1 MTDQTD
7 NPIVGRVCKHA
18 YLSFNKFNSDHDM
31 LTAKITNIRANGQR
45 ENTLVQIEDFKRDF
59 YVVKEKYRT
68 FKDKRDYIEVS
79 KCDKHSSNEARL
91 ALNISKVLFGRADR
105 KAQVNELKNNQY
117 LFGCQESV
125 PVIYKERFFKKYPNH
140 QPQEAYGVAAYDVET
155 YINDDSTTGNINMA
169 STTYEDLVFWSGLRS
184 YFPKEDQKSDD
195 IIIRKLN
202 ERAQIYLKDY
212 MDLHGIK
219 EIEWVL
225 ENTSGKVVYN
235 NIQWWHKVGPDFIA
249 SWNANFDMTANE
261 NALKE
266 EGYDLAETYSDPSV
280 PRPYKDYSYFKG
292 REFKTKVDGSK
303 SPLEAQERFP
313 VIQAPAKWQ
322 WFDGM
327 SFYAIKRAPG
337 GKKESYS
344 LQNTAK
350 AEGVEGKL
358 YIPEASHLQEG
369 SAEWHKFMVKNFPY
383 EYVMYNIRDNWV
395 IEDLNRVTN
404 DYSLSL
410 PSLITSSELRSYQSQ
425 PSMISDKLSFIALEH
440 GYVWGTVGRRK
451 EDVWKE
457 IKPDLRDWIALL
469 HAELNEDKG
478 KPIYAGLPSWKSR
491 GRGDTDDIDV
501 TGAYP
506 HITVSLNVS
515 NKTTKLEVCEIEG
528 LDRFEFRR
536 VGVNYASSP
545 LANAV
550 TLCNTIFGTPQLTEI
565 NSFYE
570 DSVIPFLKEAVNKVN
585 STTQK

>member
-7 NPIVGRVCKHA
+7 NPVVGRVCKHA
-18 YLSFNKFNSDHDM
+18 YLSFNKFAPGNDL
-31 LTAKITNIRANGQR
+31 LTAKITEVHANGDR
-45 ENTLVQIEDFKRDF
+45 TDKLVKIENYKRDF
-59 YVVKEKYRT
+59 YIVKKKYQT
-68 FKDKRDYIEVS
+68 FNDKRDYIEIA
-79 KCDKHSSNEARL
+79 KCDKHTANEANL
-91 ALNISKVLFGRADR
+91 AQQISKCLYGRPDR
-105 KAQVNELKNNQY
+105 KAQIGELKNSPY
-117 LFGCQESV
+117 VFGCQESV
-125 PVIYKERFFKKYPNH
+125 PVIFKERFYKKYPEH
-140 QPQEAYGVAAYDVET
+140 QPQEAYNVAAYDVET
-155 YINDDSTTGNINMA
+155 YINDDSTTGVVNMA
-169 STTYEDLVFWSGLRS
+169 STTIREQAFWAGIRS
-184 YFPKEDQKSDD
+184 YFPIEDQKDD
-195 IIIRKLN
+195 AIILRKLN
-202 ERAQIYLKDY
+202 ECAAIHLKDY
-212 MDLHGIK
+212 MDKHNVTIDWNIVETPAQVVK
-219 EIEWVL
+219 E
-225 ENTSGKVVYN
+225 
-235 NIQWWHKVGPDFIA
+235 NIDFWHRRGPDFIV
-249 SWNANFDMTANE
+249 SWNANFDMQANE
-261 NALKE
+261 DSLVNE
-266 EGYDLAETYSDPSV
+266 NYDLAETYSDPSV
-280 PRPYKDYSYFKG
+280 PKAYKDYFYFKG

-313 VIQAPAKWQ
+313 VLQAPAKWQ

-358 YIPEASHLQEG
+358 YIPEADHLQPG

-395 IEDLNRVTN
+395 IEDLNRKTN

-410 PSLITSSELRSYQSQ
+410 ASLVTSSELKSYQSQ

-440 GYVWGTVGRRK
+440 GYVWGTVGRKK

-478 KPIYAGLPSWKSR
+478 KPIYAGLPSWRSR

-528 LDRFEFRR
+528 LDRIEFRR
-536 VGVNYASSP
+536 IGVNYASSP
-545 LANAV
+545 IANAV
-550 TLCNTIFGTPQLTEI
+550 TLCNTIFGMPQLTDI

-570 DSVIPFLKEAVNKVN
+570 ESVIPFLNNK
-585 STTQK
+585 KK

>member
-18 YLSFNKFNSDHDM
+18 YLSFNRFNNDHDM
-31 LTAKITNIRANGQR
+31 LTAKITEIRKNGER
-45 ENTLVQIEDFKRDF
+45 SSRLVKLEDYKRDF
-59 YVVKEKYRT
+59 YIVKKKHQG
-68 FKDKRDYIEVS
+68 FKDKRDYIEVN

-91 ALNISKVLFGRADR
+91 AQQISKCLFGRPDRSAKTAD
-105 KAQVNELKNNQY
+105 LKNNPY
-117 LFGCQESV
+117 VFGCQESV
-125 PVIYKERFFKKYPNH
+125 PVIFKEKFYKKYPDY
-140 QPQEAYGVAAYDVET
+140 QPQEAYEVAAYDVET
-155 YINDDSTTGNINMA
+155 YIRADGGVGTINMA
-169 STTYEDLVFWSGLRS
+169 STTIKEMAFWSGIRS
-184 YFPKEDQKSDD
+184 YFPKEDQKDD
-195 IIIRKLN
+195 AIIIRKLN
-202 ERAQIYLKDY
+202 ACAEKHLKAY
-212 MDLHGIK
+212 MDKHNVK
-219 EIEWVL
+219 IEWVL
-225 ENTSGKVVYN
+225 ADTPGQVVNN
-235 NIQWWHKVGPDFIA
+235 NIQFWHSRGPDYIV
-249 SWNANFDMTANE
+249 SWNANFDMERNE
-261 NALKE
+261 EALKDE
-266 EGYDLAETYSDPSV
+266 NYDLAATYSDPSI
-280 PRPYKDYSYFKG
+280 PKPYQDYYYFKG
-292 REFKTKVDGSK
+292 REFKRKVDGSQ
-303 SPLEAQERFP
+303 SPLEPQERFP
-313 VIQAPAKWQ
+313 VVQAPAKWQ

-344 LQNTAK
+344 LQATAV
-350 AEGVEGKL
+350 AEEVEGKL
-358 YIPEASHLQEG
+358 YLPETDHLQPG
-369 SAEWHKFMVKNFPY
+369 SVEWHKFMVANFPY

-410 PSLITSSELRSYQSQ
+410 PSLITSSELKSYQSQ

-440 GYVWGTVGRRK
+440 GYVWGTVGRKK
-451 EDVWKE
+451 EDIWKD

-478 KPIYAGLPSWKSR
+478 KPIYAGLPSWRSR

-545 LANAV
+545 IANAV
-550 TLCNTIFGTPQLTEI
+550 TLCNTIYGMPQLTEI

-570 DSVIPFLKEAVNKVN
+570 NTVLPFLKEAA
-585 STTQK
+585 

>member
-18 YLSFNKFNSDHDM
+18 YLSFNRFMDGNDL
-31 LTAKITNIRANGQR
+31 LTAKITDIHKDGTRKDR
-45 ENTLVQIEDFKRDF
+45 LVKIENFKRDF
-59 YVVKEKYRT
+59 YIVKKKYQT
-68 FKDKRDYIEVS
+68 FQDKRDYIEIA
-79 KCDKHSSNEARL
+79 KCDKHSSNESRL
-91 ALNISKVLFGRADR
+91 AMQISKCLYGRPDR
-105 KAQVNELKNNQY
+105 KAQIGELKNSPY
-117 LFGCQESV
+117 VFGCQETV
-125 PVIYKERFFKKYPNH
+125 PVIFKERFYKKYPDH
-140 QPQEAYGVAAYDVET
+140 QPQEAYKVAAYDVET
-155 YINDDSTTGNINMA
+155 YINQDGSTGCVNMA
-169 STTYEDLVFWSGLRS
+169 SITCGDAVYWAGIRS
-184 YFPKEDQKSDD
+184 FFPGDD
-195 IIIRKLN
+195 DETIYRKLN
-202 ERAQIYLKDY
+202 EAAEEHLKEY
-212 MDLHGIK
+212 MEKHKVKIVFELYDTPGQ
-219 EIEWVL
+219 
-225 ENTSGKVVYN
+225 VVYN
-235 NIQWWHKVGPDFIA
+235 NIQAFHRIGPDYIV
-249 SWNANFDMTANE
+249 SWNANFDMQANE
-261 NALKE
+261 DALTN
-266 EGYDLAETYSDPSV
+266 EGYNLAEVYSDPEV
-280 PRPYKDYSYFKG
+280 PEPYRDYFYFKG

-313 VIQAPAKWQ
+313 VLQAPAKWQ

-358 YIPEASHLQEG
+358 YTPEADHLQAG
-369 SAEWHKFMVKNFPY
+369 STEWHKFMQKNFPY
-383 EYVMYNIRDNWV
+383 IYAMYNIRDNWV

-440 GYVWGTVGRRK
+440 GYVWGTVGRKK

-478 KPIYAGLPSWKSR
+478 KPIYAGLPSWRSR

-515 NKTTKLEVCEIEG
+515 NKTTKLEVCGIEG

-545 LANAV
+545 IANAV
-550 TLCNTIFGTPQLTEI
+550 TLCNTIYGMPQLTEI

-570 DSVIPFLKEAVNKVN
+570 ESVIPFIEEAK
-585 STTQK
+585 KAA

>member
-1 MTDQTD
+1 MTDKTD

-18 YLSFNKFNSDHDM
+18 YLSFNKFNPDHDL
-31 LTAKITNIRANGQR
+31 LTAKITEIYADGTRKDI
-45 ENTLVQIEDFKRDF
+45 LKHIEDYSRNF
-59 YVVKEKYRT
+59 YIVKKKHQN
-68 FKDKRDYIEVS
+68 FQDKRDYIEAN

-91 ALNISKVLFGRADR
+91 AQQISKCLFGRPDR
-105 KAQVNELKNNQY
+105 KAQVAELKNNPY
-117 LFGCQESV
+117 VFGCQETV
-125 PVIYKERFFKKYPNH
+125 PVIYKESFYEAYPNY
-140 QPQEAYGVAAYDVET
+140 QPQEAYKVAAYDVET
-155 YINDDSTTGNINMA
+155 YINDDGSVGSLNMA
-169 STTYEDLVFWSGLRS
+169 SVTCGSEAYWAGIRS
-184 YFPKEDQKSDD
+184 YFPDKEDAVIFAKLEKAKEKYLSDY
-195 IIIRKLN
+195 IAKH
-202 ERAQIYLKDY
+202 KVV
-212 MDLHGIK
+212 
-219 EIEWVL
+219 IEFNL
-225 ENTSGKVVYN
+225 FDTPGQVVYN
-235 NIQWWHKVGPDFIA
+235 NIQAWHRIAPDYIV
-249 SWNANFDMTANE
+249 SWNANFDMERNE
-261 NALKE
+261 EALVN
-266 EGYDLAETYSDPSV
+266 EGYNLADTYSDPST
-280 PRPYKDYSYFKG
+280 PKAYKDYFYFKG

-313 VIQAPAKWQ
+313 VVQAPAKWQ

-350 AEGVEGKL
+350 AEGVEGKM
-358 YIPEASHLQEG
+358 YIPEAAHLQEG
-369 SAEWHKFMVKNFPY
+369 SAEWHKFMVKYFPY

-410 PSLITSSELRSYQSQ
+410 PSLITSSELKSYQSQ
-425 PSMISDKLSFIALEH
+425 PSMISDKLSFIALKH

-478 KPIYAGLPSWKSR
+478 KAIYSGLPSWKSR

-545 LANAV
+545 IANAV
-550 TLCNTIFGTPQLTEI
+550 TLCNTIYGMPQLTDI

-570 DSVIPFLKEAVNKVN
+570 ESVIPFLKQAVDALK
-585 STTQK
+585 K